1 MSDIENIKW
10 SVSRIDM
17 FHDVFGEQ
25 ISDMEMRYERYSE
38 TFSSQLR
45 EKRNYILSGIGICLT
60 ILFGYTA
67 TYSLEQWLFHTILG
81 ILSAIGFLSIIFIS
95 WVTGQVENLFSDLS
109 TIARNQHIILLKSK
123 GTITMS
129 VAKLENVNYN
139 YVENYLVF
147 VMLLTASIML
157 QFSKDF
163 HELSKKYFYIRD
175 FKQSLEKESK
185 QYKDGVN
192 EQQIILGLS
201 MINRQN
207 IPPDLLEI
215 VDKTLKKYAKKRE
228 TSEGHA

>member
-109 TIARNQHIILLKSK
+109 TIARNQH
-123 GTITMS
+123 
-129 VAKLENVNYN
+129 
-139 YVENYLVF
+139 
-147 VMLLTASIML
+147 
-157 QFSKDF
+157 
-163 HELSKKYFYIRD
+163 
-175 FKQSLEKESK
+175 
-185 QYKDGVN
+185 
-192 EQQIILGLS
+192 
-201 MINRQN
+201 
-207 IPPDLLEI
+207 
-215 VDKTLKKYAKKRE
+215 
-228 TSEGHA
+228 